1 MRSLPLL
8 AGFLFAATISHAFQG
23 PVATPSKGS
32 IEGRVLNGRTGAPL
46 KRATVRLVSSM
57 PSQLAGIVPPTL
69 PATPAAPG
77 VGTAVATLTALPVR
91 PSLITR
97 ETDEQ
102 GRFSFTG
109 LDPGQYRLTAERQG
123 FLRQSWGARKY
134 SGGNTPITLGD
145 GQSVKA
151 IDFRLMPQGVIT
163 GKVLDEDGEP
173 MAGVQVRAQRSYVRN
188 GVKVWNTM
196 GNATTTDIGE
206 YRLPDLKPGRYIV
219 MATPRPGPGNINNG
233 APSTDPL
240 PATPEMV
247 YAATYYPSTT
257 DPNASVPADVGEG
270 GEVPNTD
277 IRLVKS
283 RVFRVRGKV
292 TGLPATGEGVR
303 RGMVQVILS
312 PREGGRGGEVYLMA
326 QARAADGVF
335 EIRNVPPGQY
345 LAHTQ
350 TQGGPQPQYAAVAPV
365 DVIGSHADGIV
376 LHMAS
381 GGDVQ
386 GTVKVVDTD
395 APIDVSKMQV
405 NLRPVGFGGQAPRAR
420 VADLAFT
427 LKAVPPLRYAV
438 SANGFPETCYVKS
451 IRYGGADVG
460 PDGVEFTSGGAIEI
474 VLSATAAAIDV
485 VVSAGDNKMAAGAQV
500 LIMKDGIPESVR
512 TADESGMLSL
522 KGLKPASYRI
532 IAWEDVDP
540 DQLWDPDYLRKFQ
553 NEGKSVKLDASG
565 HEAIQLKAI
574 PAQ

>member
-1 MRSLPLL
+1 MRRL
-8 AGFLFAATISHAFQG
+8 AAFVFAAAISHAFQN
-23 PVATPSKGS
+23 PAAAPSKGS
-32 IEGRVLNGRTGAPL
+32 IEGRVVNGRTGAPL
-46 KRATVRLVSSM
+46 KRATVRL
-57 PSQLAGIVPPTL
+57 AGIMPAPAPTPDAATTL
-69 PATPAAPG
+69 PTRPA
-77 VGTAVATLTALPVR
+77 
-91 PSLITR
+91 LIAR

-102 GRFSFTG
+102 GRFSFPS
-109 LDPGQYRLTAERQG
+109 LDPGQYRVTAERQG

-134 SGGNTPITLGD
+134 SGGSTPVTVGD

-173 MAGVQVRAQRSYVRN
+173 MAGVQVRAQRGFVRN

-196 GNATTTDIGE
+196 ANATTSDIGE
-206 YRLPDLKPGRYIV
+206 YRLPELKPGRYVV
-219 MATPRPGPGNINNG
+219 MATPRANPASLINN

-240 PATPEMV
+240 PATPEMT
-247 YAATYYPSTT
+247 YTATYYPSTT
-257 DPNASVPADVGEG
+257 DPATAVPADVGEG
-270 GEVPNTD
+270 GEVPNID

-292 TGLPATGEGVR
+292 TGLPPAGEDGGGR
-303 RGMVQVILS
+303 RGMVQVILT
-312 PREGGRGGEVYLMA
+312 PREENRGGEVHLAA
-326 QARAADGVF
+326 QVRVADGVF

-345 LAHTQ
+345 IAHTQ
-350 TQGGPQPQYAAVAPV
+350 TQGGGQPQYAAVTPV
-365 DVIGSHADGIV
+365 DVVGSHADGVV

-386 GTVKVVDTD
+386 GVVKVVDTD
-395 APIDVSKMQV
+395 APVDVSKMQV
-405 NLRPVGFGGQAPRAR
+405 NLRPVGFGAQAPRAR
-420 VADLAFT
+420 VGTDFAFT
-427 LKAVPPLRYAV
+427 LKGVPPVRYAV
-438 SANGFPETCYVKS
+438 SAGGFPDKCYVKS

-460 PDGVEFTSGGAIEI
+460 PDGVEMTSGGSMEI
-474 VLSATAAAIDV
+474 VLSGAAAAIDV
-485 VVSAGDNKMAAGAQV
+485 VLSAGDNKVASGAQV
-500 LIMKDGIPESVR
+500 LIVKDGIPESVR
-512 TADESGMLSL
+512 TADGNGMLSL

-540 DQLWDPDYLRKFQ
+540 DQLWDPDYLRKFE

>member
-1 MRSLPLL
+1 MPRLPRLV
-8 AGFLFAATISHAFQG
+8 GFLCAAAISHAFQG
-23 PVATPSKGS
+23 PAATPSKGS

-46 KRATVRLVSSM
+46 KRATVRLMGSM
-57 PSQLAGIVPPTL
+57 PTALAAV
-69 PATPAAPG
+69 AAPAPVPAPAG
-77 VGTAVATLTALPVR
+77 PGAATIGPAGVR

-102 GRFSFTG
+102 GRFSFAG

-134 SGGNTPITLGD
+134 SGGNTPITVGD
-145 GQSVKA
+145 GQSVKG
-151 IDFRLMPQGVIT
+151 IDFRMMPQGVII

-173 MAGVQVRAQRSYVRN
+173 MAGVQVRAQRSYIRN
-188 GVKVWNTM
+188 GVKVWNNIA
-196 GNATTTDIGE
+196 NATTSDIGE
-206 YRLPDLKPGRYIV
+206 YRLPELKPGRYFV
-219 MATPRPGPGNINNG
+219 MATPRPGPGSMMPG
-233 APSTDPL
+233 AAATDPL
-240 PATPEMV
+240 PATPELT
-247 YAATYYPSTT
+247 YAATYYPSTA
-257 DPNASVPADVGEG
+257 DPASAVPSDVGEG
-270 GEVPNTD
+270 GEVPNVD

-292 TGLPATGEGVR
+292 TGLPPDGGGGR

-312 PREGGRGGEVYLMA
+312 PREGGRGGEMSLMG
-326 QARAADGVF
+326 QARGADGGF

-350 TQGGPQPQYAAVAPV
+350 TQGGGQPQYAAVAPV
-365 DVIGSHADGIV
+365 DVIGSHADGVV

-386 GTVKVVDTD
+386 GTVKVVDTET
-395 APIDVSKMQV
+395 PIDVSKVQV
-405 NLRPVGFGGQAPRAR
+405 SLRPVGFGGQAPRAR
-420 VADLAFT
+420 VGADLAFT
-427 LKAVPPLRYAV
+427 LKGVPPLRYAV

-460 PDGVEFTSGGAIEI
+460 PDGVEMTSGGVMEI

-485 VVSAGDNKMAAGAQV
+485 VVSAGDNKTAAGAQV
-500 LIMKDGIPESVR
+500 LLLKDGIPESVR

-522 KGLKPASYRI
+522 KGLKPASYRVI
-532 IAWEDVDP
+532 GWEDVDP
-540 DQLWDPDYLRKFQ
+540 EQLWDPEYLRKFE

-565 HEAIQLKAI
+565 HEAIQIKAI